1 MHRPL
6 SGRPIMSAIQ
16 HRHASEAG
24 HALAERAA
32 RWLSGPPVSCFQRTL
47 ILPGGDSPRHFLPL
61 LFAHPLAWDE
71 WTLLPGDERRV
82 AGGQAERND
91 AMIAHWRQGT
101 PAAAARLLRL
111 LPDDPQQTPS
121 PEVGAHLPATLAILG
136 MGADGHIASLFAESD
151 LEAGKLLAWVDTTR
165 PADGAQR
172 VSLTIDALCASR
184 NLLLFTGGPAKAAA
198 LARATTGDGTP
209 LAALLAARPDCEIH
223 LYNE

>member
-1 MHRPL
+1 M
-6 SGRPIMSAIQ
+6 SG
-16 HRHASEAG
+16 
-24 HALAERAA
+24 
-32 RWLSGPPVSCFQRTL
+32 FQQTL

-61 LFAHPLAWDE
+61 LFARPLAWEE

-82 AGGQAERND
+82 AGGLAERND

-111 LPDDPQQTPS
+111 LPDEPQQTPS
-121 PEVGAHLPATLAILG
+121 PEVAAHLPATLAILG

-165 PADGAQR
+165 PSDGAQR
-172 VSLTIDALCASR
+172 VSLTLDALCSSR

-198 LARATTGDGTP
+198 LARATAGDGTP